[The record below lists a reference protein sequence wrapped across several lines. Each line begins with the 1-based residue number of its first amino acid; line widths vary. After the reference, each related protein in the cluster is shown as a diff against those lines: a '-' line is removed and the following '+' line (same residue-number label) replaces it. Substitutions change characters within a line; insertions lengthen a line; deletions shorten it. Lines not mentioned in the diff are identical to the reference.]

1 PLVADGFTAR
11 RENVA
16 VFSGKRLDEAFTAL
30 DKNNQALWQTSR
42 WKRED
47 LLKGK
52 GLDKAPPIQAG
63 LFQTMALVH
72 KCMEE
77 ESERAASSHEVIR
90 QLLAATEMLPRN
102 VMAPEWIQ
110 FGMPSFFETPVGAS
124 WPAFWPGVGAP
135 SWNYRVKFKLL
146 EDDGKL
152 KPSQAP

>member
-1 PLVADGFTAR
+1 NQRAIFQPGPLVGDGFTAR

-16 VFSGKRLDEAFTAL
+16 IFSGTRLDEAFTAL
-30 DKNNQALWQTSR
+30 DKNNRTLWQGKWDR
-42 WKRED
+42 GD

-52 GLDKAPPIQAG
+52 GLEKALPIQAA

-77 ESERAASSHEVIR
+77 EGQRAASSHEVIR
-90 QLLAATEMLPRN
+90 QLLAATDMLPRN

-110 FGMPSFFETPVGAS
+110 FGLPSFFETPVGAS

-135 SWNYRVKFKLL
+135 SWN
-146 EDDGKL
+146 
-152 KPSQAP
+152 